1 MKWYKSV
8 YKISMNLITS
18 VPSMFSQ
25 MGYEDEKS
33 FHNSRTKGESREHT
47 RMEKALFII
56 AASGL
61 CAVASDVKHY
71 YQFVYE
77 LKNWT
82 EALSYCRDK
91 YTDLATVEDFKDVQ
105 MLNSTVDLSKM
116 TTMEYGNRAWIGLYD
131 DVNSWRWPMSENS
144 EAEFRNWSPGQPDN
158 RWINEYCVRMLDG
171 LWFDSPCVNVYRFV
185 CSDNRGSTRTF
196 VYINNPMSW
205 ANAQSYCRVH
215 YTDLASVMNMT
226 ENQKIDNLVPTG
238 LIVWIGLFRE
248 SWKWT
253 DGSKPSYIY
262 WKTNEPNNKIGAE
275 SCVAA
280 NFEDNA
286 KWEDWNCDSKKE
298 FVCNVAPVYKEVVRV
313 NLINSALDLTQP
325 DVMEAMLNQIQQT
338 LKEQGV
344 KGDVKLSWRKQS
356 DGSVFYK
363 DEETKKSIV

>member
-1 MKWYKSV
+1 
-8 YKISMNLITS
+8 
-18 VPSMFSQ
+18 
-25 MGYEDEKS
+25 
-33 FHNSRTKGESREHT
+33 
-47 RMEKALFII
+47 MEKALFII

-91 YTDLATVEDFKDVQ
+91 YTDLATVEDFEDVQ

-116 TTMEYGNRAWIGLYD
+116 TTGNRAWIGLYD
-131 DVNSWRWPMSENS
+131 DVNSWRWSMSENS

-158 RWINEYCVRMLDG
+158 LGSAEDCVWMLDG
-171 LWFDSPCVNVYRFV
+171 PWFDSPCANLYRFV

-196 VYINNPMSW
+196 VYINNPMTW

-215 YTDLASVMNMT
+215 YTDLASVRNMT
-226 ENQKIDNLVPTG
+226 ENQKIDNLVPG
-238 LIVWIGLFRE
+238 GVRVWIGLFRE

-253 DGSKPSYIY
+253 DGSNYSFTY
-262 WKTNEPNNKIGAE
+262 WKTKEPNNMNGTE
-275 SCVAA
+275 TCVAA
-280 NFEDNA
+280 NFEENA
-286 KWEDWNCDSKKE
+286 KWENWTCDRKKE
-298 FVCNVAPVYKEVVRV
+298 FVCYVAPVYEEVVRV
-313 NLINSALDLTQP
+313 NLINASLDLTHP
-325 DVMEAMLNQIQQT
+325 DVMEAMLNQIQQK
-338 LKEQGV
+338 LKDQAV

-363 DEETKKSIV
+363 DEETKKKSIV